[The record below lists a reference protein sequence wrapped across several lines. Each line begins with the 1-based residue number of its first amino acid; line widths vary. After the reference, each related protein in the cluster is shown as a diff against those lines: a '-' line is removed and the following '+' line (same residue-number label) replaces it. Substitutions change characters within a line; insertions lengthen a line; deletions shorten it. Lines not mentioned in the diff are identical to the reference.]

1 MTEHNS
7 LWSISGDVSVELL
20 SIPVPLDAVEAV
32 SLQVVETFK
41 GDVLPS
47 DRIAD
52 NETKLLGELTNKR
65 QVLRELTNQ
74 KPVFTLG
81 WTAL

>member
-7 LWSISGDVSVELL
+7 LGPVGGDVSVELL
-20 SIPVPLDAVEAV
+20 AIPVPLDAVEAV

-41 GDVLPS
+41 GNVLPS

-52 NETKLLGELTNKR
+52 NE
-65 QVLRELTNQ
+65 
-74 KPVFTLG
+74 
-81 WTAL
+81 

>member
-7 LWSISGDVSVELL
+7 LWPISGDVSVELL
-20 SIPVPLDAVEAV
+20 TIPVPLNTVEAV

-47 DRIAD
+47 DCIAD
-52 NETKLLGELTNKR
+52 NERALLGEWTNKR

-74 KPVFTLG
+74 RPVFT
-81 WTAL
+81 

>member
-20 SIPVPLDAVEAV
+20 TIPVPLDAVEAV

-47 DRIAD
+47 DRIA
-52 NETKLLGELTNKR
+52 E
-65 QVLRELTNQ
+65 Q
-74 KPVFTLG
+74 
-81 WTAL
+81 